1 MMILH
6 YGEHLVVGGVCM
18 TVNLEAEIFE
28 GGLHEAG
35 MIDRVFEIVLSEL
48 FEFLITKVIRLLA

>member
-1 MMILH
+1 MRR
-6 YGEHLVVGGVCM
+6 
-18 TVNLEAEIFE
+18 A
-28 GGLHEAG
+28 

>member
-1 MMILH
+1 
-6 YGEHLVVGGVCM
+6 M